1 MTEDGPVVQALQAR
15 RQVILDNIRDNDE
28 HGVSYQKE
36 IEANEKR
43 RCQLQDLID
52 EAIKNDGNKTYLGIL
67 SQYRLLGIA
76 NTELQFQMAIRDQ
89 IIYNQREVH
98 RKLWDL
104 LVSSGLGE
112 KQIVELG
119 AKQGITVDD
128 IQMMTPG
135 TSNTTHSPMLKHEN
149 YTPSYH
155 SAFNGQPGVVSPAF
169 FPQERE
175 FGVGSF
181 SMEHHA
187 SYYYISHGLSP
198 SINQHWCNN
207 QPSSYF
213 GTVDQPPHG
222 LGSSFSQRSS
232 RVSHYDESFNTN
244 FRQQQKQQQDAW
256 LAANTPQVN
265 MNSYVGMNRPWDPR
279 KDVATTHHGER
290 TPVFSD
296 IFWWI
301 KVRRTMLTLDNG
313 KPLQA
318 CFLILPI
325 LLS

>member
-1 MTEDGPVVQALQAR
+1 MQ
-15 RQVILDNIRDNDE
+15 
-28 HGVSYQKE
+28 
-36 IEANEKR
+36 
-43 RCQLQDLID
+43 
-52 EAIKNDGNKTYLGIL
+52 
-67 SQYRLLGIA
+67 GIA

-112 KQIVELG
+112 KQIVALG

-128 IQMMTPG
+128 IQMITPG
-135 TSNTTHSPMLKHEN
+135 PSNTTHSPMLKHEN
-149 YTPSYH
+149 YTPLYH
-155 SAFNGQPGVVSPAF
+155 STFDSQPGVVSPDF

-175 FGVGSF
+175 FGVRSF

-232 RVSHYDESFNTN
+232 HVSHYDESGVSNLSFNTN
-244 FRQQQKQQQDAW
+244 FRQHQKQQQVLKFFSYTFLDLHDLHVKFLQDAW
-256 LAANTPQVN
+256 LAANTQQVN
-265 MNSYVGMNRPWDPR
+265 MNSYIGMNRPWDPR

-290 TPVFSD
+290 TPGVFGH
-296 IFWWI
+296 FL
-301 KVRRTMLTLDNG
+301 VG
-313 KPLQA
+313 KDP
-318 CFLILPI
+318 
-325 LLS
+325 